1 MPGEGYIAPPPG
13 TIVGIIPTREGAPTS
28 DANYDSQTHEA
39 LHTMVNNKL
48 SPEDIAGRGAVV
60 DNLTNWLA
68 DGTREVDKAVTSSQ
82 TQWQGQAAQKAH
94 EFFRDTSDWGN
105 ETADAS
111 NSMAEQFRQQANVAT
126 TAKNT
131 MPPPTGFNID
141 NEFDKARER
150 IENGEIFNA
159 SDIYSDLGKRAAEAE
174 AQRQQA
180 VQVMHTL
187 DQGYHQ
193 AASTQPSFAP
203 PPTMGGAPAGGG
215 GGIEGMW
222 NPSGGGGGGGGIN
235 APGGGSGGPVP
246 PVSPFTGGG
255 PSIGGGGS
263 QPLPPRAPINPP
275 IAKPPITGP
284 IGGGT
289 VLPGSTPDKGG
300 DTTRSQ
306 RPGTSSAGSRV
317 SGGGFRS
324 SPEGSTSGKP
334 GKSGPGS
341 EGKPGQGKAAPGR
354 STGAGEPNKA
364 NAIER
369 GAAAAAGKAG
379 KPGANGMAPGAA
391 GKNKEDDKERKTKYV
406 VNDDPEETFSVLP
419 DRGPDGESIVN
430 PVIGEK

>member
-1 MPGEGYIAPPPG
+1 MI
-13 TIVGIIPTREGAPTS
+13 
-28 DANYDSQTHEA
+28 
-39 LHTMVNNKL
+39 NNRL
-48 SPEDIAGRGAVV
+48 TPDDIAGRGAVV
-60 DNLTNWLA
+60 DGLTNWLA
-68 DGTREVDKAVTSSQ
+68 DGSRQVDEAVTSTQ
-82 TQWQGQAAQKAH
+82 TEWQGEAARKAH
-94 EFFRDTSDWGN
+94 GFFQETSNWGN

-111 NSMAEQFRQQANVAT
+111 NSMAEQFRHQANVAT

-131 MPPPTGFNID
+131 MPPPSGFNIG

-150 IENGEIFNA
+150 VENGEIFEA
-159 SDIYSDLGKRAAEAE
+159 SDIYGDIGKRAAEAE

-187 DQGYHQ
+187 DQGYHE

-203 PPTMGGAPAGGG
+203 PPTMGGGGAPAGGG
-215 GGIEGMW
+215 GGNWGFTG
-222 NPSGGGGGGGGIN
+222 SGGGGIAPPPISGGGGIS
-235 APGGGSGGPVP
+235 APGGGGGPVP

-255 PSIGGGGS
+255 PAIGGGGGA
-263 QPLPPRAPINPP
+263 QPVPPRAPLPP
-275 IAKPPITGP
+275 VVKPPISGP

-289 VLPGSTPDKGG
+289 VLPGSTLDKGG

-324 SPEGSTSGKP
+324 APGGGKP
-334 GKSGPGS
+334 GKPGESAGRSGKFES
-341 EGKPGQGKAAPGR
+341 EGKGGKAAPGR

-379 KPGANGMAPGAA
+379 KPGASGMAPGGA
-391 GKNKEDDKERKTKYV
+391 GKNKEDDKERKSKYV
-406 VNDDPEETFSVLP
+406 VNDDPEETFAVLP